1 MNCFCGV
8 LIECEERRRYI
19 EKIPECPFA
28 LAICRVLLPESG
40 SIHERRSVEGVVVCV
55 LARCESVSV
64 SSDVSPVRAR
74 KRRSSIV
81 PGSSVGWVA
90 VGMVDGVL
98 VRGVIGL

>member
-1 MNCFCGV
+1 MFLGNISEWVSG
-8 LIECEERRRYI
+8 RR
-19 EKIPECPFA
+19 KDGKVPVCPFA

-40 SIHERRSVEGVVVCV
+40 SIHERRRVEGVVVCE
-55 LARCESVSV
+55 LARWESVSV

-81 PGSSVGWVA
+81 SGSRSGWVA

-98 VRGVIGL
+98 AGGVIGL